1 MTATQRLTF
10 EQYLEWDDGTDKRY
24 ELVDGR
30 LVELPPESEPN
41 TSLANYLFLQLVN
54 AGVQFRLIQPHACE
68 LQMPVLQRGDPAN
81 RYPDLVMLREEHL
94 ALTRKRLTI
103 TFDMLPPHLVVEV
116 VSPGGSN
123 RERDY
128 DRKRRQ
134 YAARG
139 IPEYWI
145 IDPTENA
152 IALLQLEGGNYLEVG
167 RFEGNTQIQS
177 PELERPDIHL
187 SLTAER
193 VLDAVQ

>member
-1 MTATQRLTF
+1 
-10 EQYLEWDDGTDKRY
+10 
-24 ELVDGR
+24 
-30 LVELPPESEPN
+30 
-41 TSLANYLFLQLVN
+41 
-54 AGVQFRLIQPHACE
+54 
-68 LQMPVLQRGDPAN
+68 
-81 RYPDLVMLREEHL
+81 
-94 ALTRKRLTI
+94 
-103 TFDMLPPHLVVEV
+103 MLPPHLVVEV

-139 IPEYWI
+139 IPEYWL

-152 IALLQLEGGNYLEVG
+152 IAVLQLERGNYLEVG

-177 PELERPDIHL
+177 PELERLDIHL

-193 VLDAVQ
+193 VLGAVQ